1 MATAKQE
8 EQQPAEGAS
17 AKSALLFEMD
27 NVALGARQIRYE
39 ILAGIL
45 KDQRIE
51 LTPIQFSR
59 HSLHPA
65 PAVYMP
71 AFLAAMK
78 YTAATPDQ
86 VVERLNGETTSRL
99 MQKTTVISDG
109 LIKWM
114 EATQARGAAI
124 ACVSMLP
131 QASADAVAAHL
142 GFDRWGVQVY
152 SGLPSVDNKGFPR
165 AEHWL
170 KISRVIGRNPKRC
183 LALVSNMATAKTA
196 LAAMMNVVA
205 VTDEFTEY
213 QDFCGANLVC
223 ADLKDVEP
231 NAFFQEISF

>member
-27 NVALGARQIRYE
+27 NVALGARRIRYE

-45 KDQRIE
+45 KEQRIE

-59 HSLHPA
+59 HCLHPA

-114 EATQARGAAI
+114 EAAQARGAAI
-124 ACVSMLP
+124 ACISMLP
-131 QASADAVAAHL
+131 QASSDAVAAHL

-152 SGLPSVDNKGFPR
+152 SGLPSVDKGFPR

-170 KISRVIGRNPKRC
+170 RAAKAIGRNPKRC
-183 LALVSNMATAKTA
+183 LTIVSSNATAKSA

-223 ADLKDVEP
+223 SDLKEVKPDE
-231 NAFFQEISF
+231 FFEQISF